1 MTLHAAGRPVVSAIV
16 PHYGDPALAQQVV
29 ADLRNQSGGHLLETI
44 VVDDCSPLPFPDEAG
59 VVVVRRSRNGGFG
72 AAVNSG
78 AAVAQ
83 GELLMIVNSDVRL
96 LPDLV
101 SRLVDQAAP
110 LMPAV
115 AGPRTTTPSGAE
127 EPTGRRF
134 PTTLHWMI
142 ERLAVLQGFSERGW
156 HQRVTGRVRPHG
168 LSPRQVDWLQGSLL
182 LLPTSE
188 FRAVDGFDERFY
200 LYSEEVDLQR
210 RLSAVG
216 VKAWLLP
223 AVSVEHAGG
232 SSTDFDRSNE
242 WLVRSRITYAD
253 KWGGRTSLRHAMRAV
268 AVVNFV
274 TRSVQRAMGRP
285 TAPRVAWRREMRA
298 ASTPPW
304 PPQPR
309 TTGAPDA

>member
-1 MTLHAAGRPVVSAIV
+1 MPADTPRVSAII

-29 ADLRNQSGGHLLETI
+29 ADLHDQTSGHLLEVI
-44 VVDDCSPLPFPDEAG
+44 VVDDCSPTEFPDQSE
-59 VVVVRRSRNGGFG
+59 VVVVRRQDNGGFG

-78 AAVAQ
+78 AAVAR
-83 GELLMIVNSDVRL
+83 GELLMVLNSDVRL
-96 LPDLV
+96 SHDLV
-101 SRLVDQAAP
+101 ARLVEQATP

-115 AGPRTTTPSGAE
+115 VGPRTTTPAGAE

-134 PTTLHWMI
+134 PTTHHWVI
-142 ERLAVLQGFSERGW
+142 ERLVALQKFSEQGW
-156 HQRVTGRVRPHG
+156 YQRATGRVRPRDPH
-168 LSPRQVDWLQGSLL
+168 PRKVDWLQGSLL
-182 LLPTSE
+182 LLPANA

-210 RLSAVG
+210 RLSDVG
-216 VKAWLLP
+216 VSAWLLP
-223 AVSVEHAGG
+223 TVSVEHEGG

-253 KWGGRTSLRHAMRAV
+253 KWGGLRSLRHAMRAV
-268 AVVNFV
+268 AVVNFA
-274 TRSVQRAMGRP
+274 TRSVQRVAGRP

-304 PPQPR
+304 PSP
-309 TTGAPDA
+309 PDVEET